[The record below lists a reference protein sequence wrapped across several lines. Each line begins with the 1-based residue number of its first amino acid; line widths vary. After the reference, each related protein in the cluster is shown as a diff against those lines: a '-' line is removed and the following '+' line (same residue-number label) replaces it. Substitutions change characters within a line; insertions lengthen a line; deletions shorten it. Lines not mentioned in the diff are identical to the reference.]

1 MDDEGDL
8 VNTFDEEL
16 GMMFEMAVPLDYS
29 TISEQ
34 AQGMAFYNDKL
45 LLSHSFGIL
54 PSRIVFYEQSDKRL
68 YVNENSARSCRMPEM
83 IEQIVVDGDNLYV
96 LFESGAYA
104 YRGYAGNVVDRVL
117 KLDLTKMEED
127 YS

>member
-1 MDDEGDL
+1 M
-8 VNTFDEEL
+8 T
-16 GMMFEMAVPLDYS
+16 PL
-29 TISEQ
+29 T
-34 AQGMAFYNDKL
+34 
-45 LLSHSFGIL
+45 
-54 PSRIVFYEQSDKRL
+54 
-68 YVNENSARSCRMPEM
+68 RSM